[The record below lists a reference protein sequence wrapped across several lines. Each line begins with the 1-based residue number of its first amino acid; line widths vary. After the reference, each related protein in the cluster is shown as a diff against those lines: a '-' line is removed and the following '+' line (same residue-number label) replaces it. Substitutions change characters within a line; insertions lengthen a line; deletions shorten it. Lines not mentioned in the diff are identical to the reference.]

1 MQQPQPTPTASAG
14 RRSWPTWV
22 NGRGAVWFL
31 LPKCGAA
38 GHGGTRRPLPGTA
51 GHEQPRP
58 TGLNGRD
65 QLAQG
70 AADGRYREGQGCWRL
85 QGASCVD

>member
-22 NGRGAVWFL
+22 NGRGAVWLL

-38 GHGGTRRPLPGTA
+38 GHGGTRRPLPGKLVMNSRGRRDSTA
-51 GHEQPRP
+51 ETNLRKERQMEGIAKTKAAGVYKGRP
-58 TGLNGRD
+58 
-65 QLAQG
+65 
-70 AADGRYREGQGCWRL
+70 
-85 QGASCVD
+85 CVD